1 MSEVVKDK
9 QLVYVGGLH
18 KDVNEMKL
26 YQAFSVHGTVSAVT
40 IVGDLKIR
48 KMYAKVEMVDQ
59 EAGMFFLFFK
69 INLQTSFN
77 DVYDIVRCTLYFI
90 NLITFFIF
98 V

>member
-18 KDVNEMKL
+18 EDVNEMKL

-59 EAGMFFLFFK
+59 EAGMFL
-69 INLQTSFN
+69 LE
-77 DVYDIVRCTLYFI
+77 
-90 NLITFFIF
+90 
-98 V
+98 